1 MLGGTPVPVPH
12 RDNPLPSSGDSL
24 PSKQAPLVADAHLK
38 RSQAGDRPITEVA
51 VGVLIRADGA
61 FLLTSRP
68 VDKVYAG
75 YWEFPGGKL
84 EAGETVLAALAREL
98 QEELGVHVTQA
109 ELWKTEMV
117 DYPHALVRLN
127 FCKVSAWEGTLQML
141 EGQSHSWEQ
150 LPVVAHPVL
159 PGTLP
164 VLAWLAQERGF
175 SGPTCSSS
183 VSPA

>member
-1 MLGGTPVPVPH
+1 M
-12 RDNPLPSSGDSL
+12 
-24 PSKQAPLVADAHLK
+24 QAPLVADPHLK
-38 RSQAGDRPITEVA
+38 RSRASDRPITEVA

-68 VDKVYAG
+68 ADKVYAG

-84 EAGETVLAALAREL
+84 EAGETVLVALAREL
-98 QEELGVHVTQA
+98 QEELGVRVTQA

-127 FCKVSAWEGTLQML
+127 FCKVWAWEGELQML
-141 EGQSHSWEQ
+141 EGQSHSWEK
-150 LPVVAHPVL
+150 LPVIAQPVL

-164 VLAWLAQERGF
+164 VLAWLAQERCF
-175 SGPTCSSS
+175 SGPTCTSS